1 MQDYSAVLFV
11 CWFWCIDDV
20 RCLMEFDDGN
30 GNGKRTSNVGTRTR
44 KTQRSEAY
52 CTVPCL
58 ALLALPG
65 TILAAGCRGPT
76 WKIEMRLVLGSGGF
90 VVSSGLR

>member
-1 MQDYSAVLFV
+1 MMEMERERATLEHEHAKRSARRLTVLF
-11 CWFWCIDDV
+11 
-20 RCLMEFDDGN
+20 
-30 GNGKRTSNVGTRTR
+30 
-44 KTQRSEAY
+44 
-52 CTVPCL
+52 L